1 MCLPTSPAR
10 ACWWRR
16 VAKGTADRRR
26 LRPPPRPVLHVDHCR
41 HRWSPARLF
50 LRVNGVGTRLK
61 ALRLIRAVGRSSHHF
76 AAPTSLGHCRPS
88 MKPRCVI
95 TAAAW
100 WPCLRHRVD
109 WKPVSSERV
118 KSGRVTRSIGLDRK
132 PVRTSR
138 WGGAVSHRAARRSSM
153 TLARVT
159 RWPLPR
165 MKDGIN
171 IHRPLSDIRCRCG
184 WKKESL
190 ATWRDS
196 ASPLVRRN
204 RPSCHGEI
212 RSATRNCALQP
223 GSRAWQHCARSLRDH
238 RSHS

>member
-1 MCLPTSPAR
+1 
-10 ACWWRR
+10 
-16 VAKGTADRRR
+16 
-26 LRPPPRPVLHVDHCR
+26 
-41 HRWSPARLF
+41 
-50 LRVNGVGTRLK
+50 
-61 ALRLIRAVGRSSHHF
+61 
-76 AAPTSLGHCRPS
+76 
-88 MKPRCVI
+88 MKPRCAI

-109 WKPVSSERV
+109 WKPVSLERV
-118 KSGRVTRSIGLDRK
+118 KSGRVTPSIGLDRR

-138 WGGAVSHRAARRSSM
+138 WGGAVSHRAVRRSSM
-153 TLARVT
+153 TLVRAT

-212 RSATRNCALQP
+212 RSAMRNCALQP

-238 RSHS
+238 RSHSWKPAAMRSWPTTRRCGRWSITCAMAKVAATALVLRRCLPMRCPAGFRRESRHPTRFRTSARGA